1 MMGKKLSTREEQAI
15 DWLKNEIEKDTVELE
30 KEKLEFISRIKNF
43 KKEELVEEPKKLT
56 LWQKIKLALGV
67 S

>member
-1 MMGKKLSTREEQAI
+1 MEQKRLTPEEKHI
-15 DWLKNEIEKDTVELE
+15 EWLKNEIEKDTVELE

>member
-1 MMGKKLSTREEQAI
+1 MDKKRLTQEEKHVE
-15 DWLKNEIEKDTVELE
+15 WLKNEIEKDTVELE
-30 KEKLEFISRIKNF
+30 REKLEFINRIKNF
-43 KKEELVEEPKKLT
+43 KKEDLVTKPEKLT

>member
-1 MMGKKLSTREEQAI
+1 MEKKRLTQEEKHVE
-15 DWLKNEIEKDTVELE
+15 WLKNEIEKDTVELE
-30 KEKLEFISRIKNF
+30 REKLEFINRIKNF
-43 KKEELVEEPKKLT
+43 KKEDLVTKPEKLT